1 MKRGM
6 AKVNIVIPDDVLREL
21 RHAVIERYGGEKGS
35 LSKAVTE
42 AIQLWLKQKEPPSKK
57 R

>member
-1 MKRGM
+1 M

-35 LSKAVTE
+35 LSRAVTE
-42 AIQLWLKQKEPPSKK
+42 AIRLWLKQAGAPAKK
-57 R
+57 K

>member
-1 MKRGM
+1 M
-6 AKVNIVIPDDVLREL
+6 AKVNIVIPDDVLKEL

-42 AIQLWLKQKEPPSKK
+42 AIRLWLKQKEAAPRKK
-57 R
+57 

>member
-1 MKRGM
+1 VGRHM

-35 LSKAVTE
+35 LSRAVTE
-42 AIQLWLKQKEPPSKK
+42 AIRLWLKQREPPIKK

>member
-1 MKRGM
+1 M

-42 AIQLWLKQKEPPSKK
+42 AIRLWLKQAGPPSKRK
-57 R
+57 